1 MIVLTETYPTGTIV
15 KSGGETFEIAAGKH
29 LMIGSNPPENLILDD
44 TVPVGKKWIA
54 NISVSVKEVDA

>member
-1 MIVLTETYPTGTIV
+1 MIVFETVYPTGTIV
-15 KSGGETFEIAAGKH
+15 KSGGETFEVAAGKN
-29 LMIGSNPPENLILDD
+29 LKLETSPEGVTYLND